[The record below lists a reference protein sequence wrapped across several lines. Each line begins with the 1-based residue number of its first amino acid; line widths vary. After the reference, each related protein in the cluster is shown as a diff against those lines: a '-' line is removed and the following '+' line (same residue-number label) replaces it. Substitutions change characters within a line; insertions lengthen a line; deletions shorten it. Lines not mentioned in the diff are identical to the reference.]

1 MYADVYLIC
10 PPATH
15 GLLEKGDLMGK
26 VEHETRVLR
35 CATEQGIVHIA
46 RHIGA
51 DIILLGQEH
60 LSIVEQVKGTFMGE
74 MD

>member
-15 GLLEKGDLMGK
+15 GLLEELEVVKK
-26 VEHETRVLR
+26 VEHETRVVR

-51 DIILLGQEH
+51 DIVLLGNED
-60 LSIVEQVKGTFMGE
+60 LSAVEQVKGVFMSG
-74 MD
+74 MR

>member
-15 GLLEKGDLMGK
+15 GLVVDVMGK

-51 DIILLGQEH
+51 DIILLGQEY
-60 LSIVEQVKGTFMGE
+60 LSIVEQVKGMFMGE
-74 MD
+74 VD